1 MGKLVPKGIESKY
14 LKPDVLNSMLSSVLG
29 DKDSFGKNADA
40 IARAFKNS
48 RNTDAN
54 KKAYGHVFEMIRA
67 QEKGT
72 MGPEWTPRMTGLV
85 RTRAPP
91 GKGPSVW
98 VSPPAVAHF
107 LKHGEDAIKSI
118 GVEKC
123 SAHVA
128 S

>member
-1 MGKLVPKGIESKY
+1 MAKVVPKGIESKF

-29 DKDSFGKNADA
+29 DKDSFGKNADE
-40 IARAFKNS
+40 IAKAFSNS
-48 RNTDAN
+48 RNSEAN
-54 KKAYGHVFEMIRA
+54 KKAYGHVFEMIRT

-72 MGPEWTPRMTGLV
+72 TGVEWTPKMTGLV

-98 VSPPAVAHF
+98 VSPPAVEQF
-107 LKHGEDAIKSI
+107 QLYGEDAIKSV

-123 SAHVA
+123 SHAV
-128 S
+128 